1 MPRGLDVSLPEELQP
16 AVLEPSMIV
25 SWLAREEGRDMEED
39 LNEEEKKYMI
49 SKASTL
55 RQKPKLLIY
64 SLYCIVFPLT

>member
-1 MPRGLDVSLPEELQP
+1 MRVRKEPLRSAKMPRGLEVSLPEELQP

-49 SKASTL
+49 SKATTL
-55 RQKPKLLIY
+55 R
-64 SLYCIVFPLT
+64 

>member
-1 MPRGLDVSLPEELQP
+1 MPRGLEVSLPEELQP

-25 SWLAREEGRDMEED
+25 SWLAGEEGRDLEED

-55 RQKPKLLIY
+55 R
-64 SLYCIVFPLT
+64 